1 MADMRTT
8 IEIIANDR
16 ASETINK
23 VKNEVKGVAEKTS
36 EAKGAFGGLGQ
47 QLEKLTGLNI
57 QAVAG
62 FAGLAGAISAVIAVV
77 KKSIEAYNEYEQK
90 LYKLNMLVGAG
101 GEVDEALN
109 NLRNNFGSTR
119 REATELMGDFATFF
133 KGLGYGKKEII
144 KLSSEFGG
152 LAKDMSKFYGID
164 LKQATQAIQMALV
177 GNTRALKHLGIV
189 LNDFSKLEG
198 LQKTNAILDELR
210 QKTVFISGSFE
221 HFNKTLAGS
230 LEGIKDATEDLLL
243 KLGEAFNNLLAPIIE
258 PIRTAFENFVSGIE
272 PYLDTLKMA
281 FSVVGEM
288 IGGIIQ
294 GILTIFGNAINVML
308 GFINFIATA
317 ILKIF
322 GEPISFILKV
332 IKGVVEQVLI
342 LLQGFY
348 NAIVGLANKLGLK
361 LKEIELT
368 KITDSWQKGIDV
380 FDELISKVKSGKS
393 AFEAIRD
400 ILKKSEDS
408 TKNIA
413 NNLYNAKN
421 ISFNV
426 GGQKSQEQQQS
437 QGGQVV
443 GGVSWIQV
451 VIQLIFNFLEKLK
464 KYSTVVAK
472 IMGAVEDTM
481 DYVAKILG
489 PLIDE
494 AFANLGNIFDKLTNS
509 ITSTMT
515 RLFEILAPFLSVIF
529 DIINDIV
536 DIILPL
542 SELLTDF
549 VFPVLKFVLDIINII
564 LRTVSPALRVIID
577 IIIFLA
583 NKVFIPI
590 INFVIDV
597 MNGVGKVINAIVG
610 AIEGAI
616 NWVIDQLNNAL
627 GWAGVK
633 ISRVSWGRIS
643 EISHVSPISNVSTP
657 SVATSNTQSTG
668 GGGASG
674 LSVVKERDIYLQF
687 YNYGVLTGFKND
699 NEFFDWLRT
708 GIKLAEARSK

>member
-1 MADMRTT
+1 MADMKTT
-8 IEIIANDR
+8 IEITANDK

-23 VKNEVKGVAEKTS
+23 VKNEVKGVAEKTN
-36 EAKGAFGGLGQ
+36 EAKGVFGGLGQ
-47 QLEKLTGLNI
+47 QLEKLTGINI
-57 QAVAG
+57 SAVAG

-77 KKSIEAYNEYEQK
+77 KKSVEAYNEYEQK

-109 NLRNNFGSTR
+109 NLRSNFGSTR
-119 REATELMGDFATFF
+119 REAVELMGNFAMFF
-133 KGLGYGKKEII
+133 KGLGYGREETIR
-144 KLSSEFGG
+144 LSREFSG

-189 LNDFSKLEG
+189 LNDFGKLEG
-198 LQKTNAILDELR
+198 LQKTNAILEELR

-230 LEGIKDATEDLLL
+230 LEGIKDATENLLL
-243 KLGEAFNNLLAPIIE
+243 KLGEVFNKFLAPIIE
-258 PIRTAFENFVSGIE
+258 PIRTAFENFVGGIE
-272 PYLDTLKMA
+272 PYLDTLKLA
-281 FSVVGEM
+281 FSVVGGM

-294 GILTIFGNAINVML
+294 GILTIIGNAVNVML

-322 GEPISFILKV
+322 GEPINFVLKA
-332 IKGVVEQVLI
+332 IKTIVEQVLI

-348 NAIVGLANKLGLK
+348 NAIVNLANKVGMK

-380 FDELISKVKSGKS
+380 FDTLVNKVKSGKS

-400 ILKKSEDS
+400 IIKESEES
-408 TKNIA
+408 TKKIA

-421 ISFNV
+421 IKLSV
-426 GGQKSQEQQQS
+426 ETKSSAVTSTSGTQAEI
-437 QGGQVV
+437 QGGD
-443 GGVSWIQV
+443 GIDWIQL
-451 VIQLIFNFLEKLK
+451 LIKFLQNLG
-464 KYSTVVAK
+464 KYSSVIAK
-472 IMGAVEDTM
+472 IMRAIENTM
-481 DYVAKILG
+481 DTIARVLA
-489 PLIDE
+489 PTIDG
-494 AFANLGNIFDKLTNS
+494 AFARLGEIFDKLLNTIVNIVS
-509 ITSTMT
+509 K
-515 RLFEILAPFLSVIF
+515 LFNALAPFLSFVF

-536 DIILPL
+536 DIILSL
-542 SELLTDF
+542 SELLTSF
-549 VFPVLKFVLDIINII
+549 VFPVLKFVLDIISVI
-564 LRTVSPALRVIID
+564 LRTTGPALKIIID
-577 IIIFLA
+577 IIVFLA
-583 NKVFIPI
+583 NKVFIPV
-590 INFVIDV
+590 INFIIDV
-597 MNGVGKVINAIVG
+597 MNGIGRVINAIVG

-616 NWVIDQLNNAL
+616 NWVIDQLNKAL
-627 GWAGVK
+627 GWAGVN

-643 EISHVSPISNVSTP
+643 QISHVSPISNVSTP
-657 SVATSNTQSTG
+657 AIATSNTQST

-687 YNYGVLTGFKND
+687 FNYGVLAGFRND
-699 NEFFDWLRT
+699 NDFFDWLRT